1 MTTSTTLRSERLAA
15 VSPLRL
21 LRQRMDA
28 LLEQVG
34 SGSLNIDSILLQS
47 DLDEV
52 SGVLYVCKLVEVVP
66 SIGKVKAR
74 QLLARMNVSET
85 EQTGNLTMD
94 QRNKLVQLIVSAN
107 RVQNGCFGYFRRF
120 DRSRAIRSSISV
132 TVSAKSSLIST

>member
-1 MTTSTTLRSERLAA
+1 MTTSTRLPNERQAA
-15 VSPLRL
+15 VLPLHI
-21 LRQRMDA
+21 LRQQMDA

-66 SIGKVKAR
+66 GIGKVKAR

-85 EQTGNLTMD
+85 EQTGNLTLD
-94 QRNKLVQLIVSAN
+94 QRNKLVQLIATEVIAP
-107 RVQNGCFGYFRRF
+107 
-120 DRSRAIRSSISV
+120 
-132 TVSAKSSLIST
+132 